1 MVDTDFVLIR
11 RMKQGSQEAFEMFVR
26 KYYGD
31 VLAYCGC
38 RCFDRGQAEDVT
50 QEVFVRFFSGLS
62 RYDHRGKAKNYLFTV
77 AGNLCRDEM
86 RKRRDI
92 QMETVEELEKAA
104 KRQVAGEDDK
114 YDAVVDSLVIRRA
127 LSQLPDEL
135 REVMALRYFAD
146 MKVREIAEIL
156 HIKVPLVKYRL
167 RKGREKMKE
176 MCCDEET

>member
-1 MVDTDFVLIR
+1 MVDTDFLLIR
-11 RMKQGSQEAFEMFVR
+11 RMRKGSQEAFETFVR

-50 QEVFVRFFSGLS
+50 QEVFVRFFSGLG

-86 RKRRDI
+86 RRRRDI
-92 QMETVEELEKAA
+92 PMESAEELEKAA
-104 KRQVAGEDDK
+104 ESQKEGKGDE
-114 YDAVVDSLVIRRA
+114 YDAILDSLVIRRA
-127 LSQLPDEL
+127 MSQLPDEL
-135 REVMALRYFAD
+135 REVMELRYFAD
-146 MKVREIAEIL
+146 MKVREIAEVL

-176 MCCDEET
+176 MCCYEET

>member
-92 QMETVEELEKAA
+92 QMESVEELEKAA

-156 HIKVPLVKYRL
+156 HW
-167 RKGREKMKE
+167 
-176 MCCDEET
+176 